1 MKERTQTHQDFKRF
15 LKDKDITDTQLYD
28 LCVTQYGTSEDLVVS
43 AVALGNYVILT
54 DDLLDKIQELKNQ
67 LEKAKTKTY
76 DIWKRKLTFWVKPIL
91 TPSNM
96 TTQ

>member
-76 DIWKRKLTFWVKPIL
+76 DI
-91 TPSNM
+91 
-96 TTQ
+96 

>member
-15 LKDKDITDTQLYD
+15 LKDKDITDTQLYN

-76 DIWKRKLTFWVKPIL
+76 DI
-91 TPSNM
+91 
-96 TTQ
+96 